1 MVPVMMKPTGKQFNF
16 LSPNILIQ
24 ILLNDLHISSEHK
37 LREFDK
43 TSKYFLLWDHL
54 INSLYLFLSFIE
66 ILRRKLMFHFNSWDL
81 QG

>member
-24 ILLNDLHISSEHK
+24 ILLTELHMSSVNK

-43 TSKYFLLWDHL
+43 RSKYFRFG
-54 INSLYLFLSFIE
+54 II
-66 ILRRKLMFHFNSWDL
+66 
-81 QG
+81 

>member
-24 ILLNDLHISSEHK
+24 ILLTELHMSSVNK

-43 TSKYFLLWDHL
+43 RSKYFPLGSFD
-54 INSLYLFLSFIE
+54 NFSCLS
-66 ILRRKLMFHFNSWDL
+66 N
-81 QG
+81 

>member
-24 ILLNDLHISSEHK
+24 ILLTELHMSSVNK

-43 TSKYFLLWDHL
+43 RSKYFRFGSFD
-54 INSLYLFLSFIE
+54 NFSCLS
-66 ILRRKLMFHFNSWDL
+66 N
-81 QG
+81 